1 MNRTLTAAVALTAAL
16 GMAGLAHAQS
26 STNPSTS
33 PSTMNPSSTGTMGT
47 PTTGATQS
55 PTTGASGSQMGTSG
69 TQSPQANMNPGG
81 QQTSQSEIQQAQQQ
95 LKSQGLY
102 RGAVDGVMGPETQ
115 TALMAFQREHSLPQT
130 AQLDQQ
136 TLSAL
141 SGGGSTG
148 GAGMTG
154 GATGA
159 QQPGGAAGMTG
170 GPAGTTNPAT
180 TGGNSSR

>member
-1 MNRTLTAAVALTAAL
+1 MGTTGET
-16 GMAGLAHAQS
+16 
-26 STNPSTS
+26 STS
-33 PSTMNPSSTGTMGT
+33 PQASMN
-47 PTTGATQS
+47 
-55 PTTGASGSQMGTSG
+55 
-69 TQSPQANMNPGG
+69 G
-81 QQTSQSEIQQAQQQ
+81 QQASQPEIQQAQQQ

-115 TALMAFQREHSLPQT
+115 TALMAFQREHNLPQT

-141 SGGGSTG
+141 NGGSTS

-154 GATGA
+154 GTPPSTTGTTGA
-159 QQPGGAAGMTG
+159 QRPGGAAGMN

-180 TGGNSSR
+180 GGGSYNR